1 MRKQVE
7 IFTDGS
13 CLGNPG
19 PGGYGAIMRYRQH
32 EKTFSEGYFLTT
44 NNRMELMAAIVA
56 LEALKEHCDVVLSTD
71 SQYVRQGI
79 TQWIHNWKKRGWKTA
94 EKKPVKN
101 VDLWKRLDAALGQHE
116 IKWEWVKGHAGH
128 PENERCDELARAAAS
143 TRPMR
148 MQVINLNPDHGFLYC
163 RVAPTVWR
171 IRVFDL
177 LCFIGLSVRGSSSYA
192 RQ

>member
-19 PGGYGAIMRYRQH
+19 PGGYGAILRYREH
-32 EKTFSEGYFLTT
+32 EKLFSTGYRLTT

-56 LEALKEHCDVVLSTD
+56 LEALTQPCEVVISTD

-79 TQWIHNWKKRGWKTA
+79 TSWIHNWKKRGWKTA
-94 EKKPVKN
+94 DKKPVKN
-101 VDLWKRLDAALGQHE
+101 VDLSNHE

-128 PENERCDELARAAAS
+128 PENERCDELARSAAGNP
-143 TRPMR
+143 TQDDVGY
-148 MQVINLNPDHGFLYC
+148 QVE
-163 RVAPTVWR
+163 
-171 IRVFDL
+171 
-177 LCFIGLSVRGSSSYA
+177 S
-192 RQ
+192 

>member
-94 EKKPVKN
+94 DKTGQECRPLEASGCGLRPAPNQVGMG
-101 VDLWKRLDAALGQHE
+101 KR
-116 IKWEWVKGHAGH
+116 
-128 PENERCDELARAAAS
+128 PRRS
-143 TRPMR
+143 P
-148 MQVINLNPDHGFLYC
+148 
-163 RVAPTVWR
+163 
-171 IRVFDL
+171 
-177 LCFIGLSVRGSSSYA
+177 
-192 RQ
+192 